1 MRLLLK
7 FPYCLVVKRLIAT
20 CGEYWIPTTI
30 DCISPGL
37 SNDNRDTPEQCIKR
51 QTSCR
56 LYRKSDD
63 FPKTFLCRKEDHMNG
78 NRYTSVELESQ
89 ALLCS
94 LLEVFHPLQM
104 QNNINAHNHVRHVMR
119 T

>member
-7 FPYCLVVKRLIAT
+7 FPYCLVAKQVKRLIAI

-30 DCISPGL
+30 NYISLAL
-37 SNDNRDTPEQCIKR
+37 SNDNRDTPDRCI
-51 QTSCR
+51 
-56 LYRKSDD
+56 
-63 FPKTFLCRKEDHMNG
+63 
-78 NRYTSVELESQ
+78 
-89 ALLCS
+89 
-94 LLEVFHPLQM
+94 LQM